1 MSIGMIIIIVVTVL
15 VVGVVTICGI
25 NNLAN
30 YKTEAR
36 KQETEIAQEA
46 LKASAIL
53 IKIDSI
59 ETTHWTKREIQ
70 QKFLE
75 AEELTD
81 RDVKVFNA
89 GYKYGVENTKQ
100 KSKDAATAR
109 RW

>member
-1 MSIGMIIIIVVTVL
+1 MSVGMIIIITVS
-15 VVGVVTICGI
+15 VIVAGVVTLAGI
-25 NNLAN
+25 NNLAA

-36 KQETEIAQEA
+36 KQESEIAQEA

-70 QKFLE
+70 QRFLE